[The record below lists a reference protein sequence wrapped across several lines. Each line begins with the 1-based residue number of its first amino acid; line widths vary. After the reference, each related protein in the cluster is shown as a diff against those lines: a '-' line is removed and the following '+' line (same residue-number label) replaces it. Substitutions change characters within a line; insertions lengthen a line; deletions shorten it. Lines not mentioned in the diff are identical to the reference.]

1 MQPQETYLLFAHQRW
16 GTAKYQI
23 FAPPSTDAAAHRT
36 WTRASQ
42 TATSAGEQTYDNTSP
57 KKTKH
62 QQNHFASHPVSNY
75 LPLILKTQ
83 QKKKTRPKQRNNPN
97 TTTKNNHTGRD

>member
-36 WTRASQ
+36 WTRASH
-42 TATSAGEQTYDNTSP
+42 TATSAGVQSYDITSAYTPDDAVAPRYAQT
-57 KKTKH
+57 
-62 QQNHFASHPVSNY
+62 
-75 LPLILKTQ
+75 IL
-83 QKKKTRPKQRNNPN
+83 
-97 TTTKNNHTGRD
+97 NNHRFLPPQRIIAANVLPITVKAILPRIRKPIT